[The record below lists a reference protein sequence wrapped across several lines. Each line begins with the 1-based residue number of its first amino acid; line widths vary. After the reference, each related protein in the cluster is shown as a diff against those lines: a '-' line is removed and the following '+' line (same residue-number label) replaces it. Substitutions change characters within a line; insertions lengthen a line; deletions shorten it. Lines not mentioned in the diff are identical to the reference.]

1 MDLSRAFER
10 FATMDLLR
18 WNKAL
23 GTYEPIGVAGSL
35 QVYDRF
41 VSDRDFGQ
49 KKRLFLVPG
58 QFAIDQNQLVL
69 KIAGLPEVWLLEGLN
84 NDAQY
89 GSAYASVLV
98 LREGSRR
105 LKLYKPGGTKR
116 ASGVG
121 YTARADVLVDE
132 TYGDFSRY
140 SSTESKQFDNVDYT
154 IGSWYLPRG
163 TPVDLDTV
171 IEDDFGQR
179 FQVKEVSSFL
189 DLLMVRVQERESA

>member
-1 MDLSRAFER
+1 MDLRRSFER
-10 FATMDLLR
+10 FASLELSR
-18 WNKAL
+18 WDKATDSYVPT
-23 GTYEPIGVAGSL
+23 GTLGSL

-58 QFAIDQNQLVL
+58 QFSIDPNQLIL
-69 KIAGLPEVWLLEGLN
+69 KVSGVPSVWLLEGMN
-84 NDAQY
+84 YDSGAA
-89 GSAYASVLV
+89 GVYASVLV
-98 LREGSRR
+98 LREGRHR

-121 YTARADVLVDE
+121 YVTRADVLVDE

-140 SSTESKQFDNVDYT
+140 SSSESSKFDNVDYT
-154 IGSWYLPRG
+154 VGSWYLPRG
-163 TPVDLDTV
+163 TPVDLDTI
-171 IEDDFGQR
+171 IEDNFGQR

-189 DLLMVRVQERESA
+189 DLLMVRVQEREAE